1 MMQLICET
9 EEVSIVLCV
18 ELCDLCGERAPVG
31 FDNVVWRPI
40 WQV

>member
-18 ELCDLCGERAPVG
+18 ELCGERAPVG
-31 FDNVVWRPI
+31 FDNVVW
-40 WQV
+40 